1 MSVSTTA
8 ENLLN
13 LEVEFQNLSKVWTSI
28 VDQTTELFELSINK
42 SINLNQERNHR
53 TIKTVQKNTN
63 IKTQKQTDRQTEEMQ
78 WIIDNNHNDLRTNK
92 ALSKETKH

>member
-1 MSVSTTA
+1 VSVSTTA

>member
-63 IKTQKQTDRQTEEMQ
+63 IKTQKQTDRQTDRGNAM
-78 WIIDNNHNDLRTNK
+78 DNRQ
-92 ALSKETKH
+92 